1 MIPYHN
7 IDPIAFSIGPLDV
20 HWYGIMYLCAF
31 VSAWYIGIQRAKSPN
46 AIINR
51 QQVEDLITW
60 GAFGVVI
67 GGRLGSVF
75 FYNFETFKAD
85 PLWALRIWEGGM
97 AFHGGLLGVMFAI
110 FLYSLKLKKN
120 YVDLMDFVAPLV
132 PLGLFFGRI
141 GNFIGGELWGRAT
154 DVSWGMIF
162 PKDTEGL
169 VRHPSQLYQACLEGL
184 LLFVIIFLFSRKP
197 RPRGAVSGMFLIF
210 YSIFRFI
217 VEFYR
222 EPDQHIGYEFLG
234 LTRGQELCALM
245 FLFGVCV
252 LIYAY
257 TFGRRYLVVETAEIK
272 NAAEKSEKKQ
282 TKKTKK

>member
-7 IDPIAFSIGPLDV
+7 IDPIAFKLGPLAV
-20 HWYGIMYLCAF
+20 HWYGITYLCAF
-31 VSAWYIGIQRAKSPN
+31 VTAWYIGVQRAKLPN

-60 GAFGVVI
+60 GAFGVII

-75 FYNFETFKAD
+75 FYNFETFKED
-85 PLWALRIWEGGM
+85 PLWALRLWEGGM
-97 AFHGGLLGVMFAI
+97 SFHGGLLGVMLSMY
-110 FLYSLKLKKN
+110 LYAWKLKIS
-120 YVDLMDFVAPLV
+120 YVGLMDFVAPLV

-162 PKDTEGL
+162 PKDVEQL
-169 VRHPSQLYQACLEGL
+169 IRHPSQLYQACLEGL
-184 LLFVIIFLFSRKP
+184 LLFVIVFWFSRKP
-197 RPRGAVSGMFLIF
+197 RPRGAVSAIFLMG
-210 YSIFRFI
+210 YSVFRFI

-222 EPDQHIGYEFLG
+222 EPDVGVSGFIGQS
-234 LTRGQELCALM
+234 RGQDLSILM
-245 FLFGVCV
+245 FSFGVCV

-257 TFGRRYLVVETAEIK
+257 TFGRRYLVSADSAPNK
-272 NAAEKSEKKQ
+272 PNKKSV
-282 TKKTKK
+282 KKTKK

>member
-1 MIPYHN
+1 MIPYPN
-7 IDPIAFSIGPLDV
+7 INPVAFSLGPLDV

-31 VSAWYIGIQRAKSPN
+31 ASAWYLGVQRAKMPS

-60 GAFGVVI
+60 GAFGVVL

-75 FYNFETFKAD
+75 FYNFDTFKED

-97 AFHGGLLGVMFAI
+97 SFHGGLLGVMLAMY
-110 FLYSLKLKKN
+110 LYARKLN
-120 YVDLMDFVAPLV
+120 VSYVGLMDFVAPLV

-154 DVSWGMIF
+154 DAPWGMIF
-162 PKDTEGL
+162 PKDAEQL
-169 VRHPSQLYQACLEGL
+169 IRHPSQLYQACLEGL
-184 LLFVIIFLFSRKP
+184 ILFVIVFLFSRKP
-197 RPRGAVSGMFLIF
+197 RPRGAVSGMFLIG
-210 YSIFRFI
+210 YSAFRFI
-217 VEFYR
+217 IEFYR

-234 LTRGQELCALM
+234 MTRGQELCALM
-245 FLFGVCV
+245 FLFGVGV

-257 TFGRRYLVVETAEIK
+257 TFGRRYLIPADSRPIK
-272 NAAEKSEKKQ
+272 S

>member
-1 MIPYHN
+1 MIQYPA
-7 IDPIAFSIGPLDV
+7 IDPVAFSIGPLDV

-31 VSAWYIGIQRAKSPN
+31 VSAWYLGRLRAKQPD

-60 GAFGVVI
+60 GAFGVVL

-75 FYNFETFKAD
+75 FYNFETFKQD

-97 AFHGGLLGVMFAI
+97 SFHGGLLGVMLAM
-110 FLYSLKLKKN
+110 FLYSMKLKKN
-120 YVDLMDFVAPLV
+120 YVALMDFVAPLV

-154 DVSWGMIF
+154 DVPWGMIF

-169 VRHPSQLYQACLEGL
+169 IRHPSQLYQACLEGL
-184 LLFVIIFLFSRKP
+184 LLFVVVFLFSRKP
-197 RPRGAVSGMFLIF
+197 RPRGAVCGLFLVL
-210 YSIFRFI
+210 YASFRFI

-257 TFGRRYLVVETAEIK
+257 TFGRRYLIDTNKPITAK
-272 NAAEKSEKKQ
+272 TNAV
-282 TKKTKK
+282 TKTKK